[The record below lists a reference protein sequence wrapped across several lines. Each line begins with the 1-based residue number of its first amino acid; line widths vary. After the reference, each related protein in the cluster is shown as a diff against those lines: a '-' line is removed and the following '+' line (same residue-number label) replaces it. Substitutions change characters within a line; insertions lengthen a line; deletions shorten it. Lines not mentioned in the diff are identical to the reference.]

1 MSFYPPPAIT
11 TADVNEAVSNSLKD
25 VTGMYIFMQE
35 QRERGLIKILSPP
48 GLRGCVFSM
57 LLCVESNDSRSQ
69 SELTSSICEIN

>member
-35 QRERGLIKILSPP
+35 RRERGLIKILSPP
-48 GLRGCVFSM
+48 AAYLACYYV
-57 LLCVESNDSRSQ
+57 
-69 SELTSSICEIN
+69 